1 MQEGTDPSGLSL
13 DRMTLSAL
21 YAAGATTPSE
31 IVRIVYRRI
40 AEYLSSP
47 IWITL
52 RNEEDVLGE
61 ALALEAR
68 GPGRGPLYGLPFAVK
83 DNLDCAGLPTTAA
96 CPALAYTPA
105 KSAPAVQ
112 RLLDAGALLIG
123 KTNLDQLATGLTGTR
138 SPYGACHNLFDDR
151 YIAGGSSTGSAL
163 SVAAG
168 LVSFALGTD
177 TAGSGRV
184 PAAFNNIVGL
194 KPTRGLVS
202 TRGLVPACRSL
213 DCVSVFALSSP
224 DALAV
229 LRVVAGHDPEDPYSR
244 LDASVVG
251 LSAVTPPASFRF
263 GVPSELEFF
272 GDGEAERLFHAAMRC
287 LETLGGRPIEIDFA
301 PYREAAQLLYDGP
314 WLAERFLAL
323 APLLARE
330 PDAVHPVVRAV
341 VEPGADFTAAECFA
355 AQHRLQALLQ
365 ATRRDWAAMDLLVTP
380 TAGTCY
386 TRAAVDEEPIRR
398 NADLGYYTSFVNLM
412 DLSALAVPAG
422 FTGSGLP
429 FGVSL
434 VAPAFREGFLCAVGN
449 ALHRTQGLTVGATGR
464 RLPVGPAAV
473 PADGTGGAATG
484 GGPYAGPAGA
494 PADGTAV
501 ALCVC
506 GAHMSG
512 LPLNGELLRLGAR
525 FVGPA
530 HTAPRYRL
538 YCLDSF
544 APPRPGLLRQEPGQ
558 AIEVEVWELPIAAFG
573 ALVAAIP
580 APLAIGRLELDTGAA
595 VAGFLCEAHATEG
608 ARDIT
613 GFGGWREYLAADIG
627 P

>member
-1 MQEGTDPSGLSL
+1 MQERADASGLGL
-13 DRMTLSAL
+13 DLTTLTAR
-21 YAAGATTPSE
+21 YGAGATTPSE
-31 IVRIVYRRI
+31 VVRVVYRRI
-40 AEYLSSP
+40 PEYLSNP
-47 IWITL
+47 LWITL
-52 RNEEDVLGE
+52 RPEEDVLGE

-68 GPGRGPLYGLPFAVK
+68 GPARGPLYGLPFAVK

-96 CPALAYTPA
+96 CPALTYIPA
-105 KSAPAVQ
+105 KSAHAVQ

-138 SPYGACHNLFDDR
+138 SPHGVCRNLFDER
-151 YIAGGSSTGSAL
+151 YIAGGSSSGSAL

-213 DCVSVFALSSP
+213 DCVSVFALSST

-229 LRVVAGHDPEDPYSR
+229 LRVLAGHDPEDPYSR
-244 LDASVVG
+244 SDASVIG
-251 LSAVTPPASFRF
+251 LAPVAPPASFRF
-263 GVPSELEFF
+263 GVPNALEFF
-272 GDGEAERLFHAAMRC
+272 GDGEAERLFHAALRR
-287 LETLGGRPIEIDFA
+287 LETLGGTAIEIDFA
-301 PYREAAQLLYDGP
+301 AYREAGRLLYGGP

-323 APLLARE
+323 APLLARD
-330 PDAVHPVVRAV
+330 PDVLHPVVRAV
-341 VEPGADFTAAECFA
+341 VEPGGRHSAAECFA
-355 AQHRLQALLQ
+355 AQHRLQALVQ

-386 TRAAVDEEPIRR
+386 TRAAIEEEPIRR
-398 NADLGYYTSFVNLM
+398 NADLGYYTNFVNLM
-412 DLSALAVPAG
+412 DLCALAVPAG

-434 VAPAFREGFLCAVGN
+434 LAPPFREGFLCALGH
-449 ALHRTQGLTVGATGR
+449 ALHAAQGLTVGATR
-464 RLPVGPAAV
+464 HRLPVGPAAL
-473 PADGTGGAATG
+473 PADGTT
-484 GGPYAGPAGA
+484 
-494 PADGTAV
+494 V
-501 ALCVC
+501 RLCVC

-530 HTAPRYRL
+530 RTAPRYRL
-538 YCLDSF
+538 YCLDRF
-544 APPRPGLLRQEPGQ
+544 APPRPGLVREALGA
-558 AIEVEVWELPIAAFG
+558 AIEVEVWALPVAGFG
-573 ALVAAIP
+573 ALVAGIP
-580 APLAIGRLELDTGAA
+580 APLAIGRVELETGEE

-613 GFGGWREYLAADIG
+613 THGGWRGYLATGGG

>member
-1 MQEGTDPSGLSL
+1 VQECPPDPSGLCL
-13 DRMTLSAL
+13 GLTALTAL
-21 YAAGATTPSE
+21 YAVGDLTPSE
-31 IVRIVYRRI
+31 VVRILYRRI
-40 AEYLSSP
+40 PEHASNP

-52 RNEEDVLGE
+52 RHEEDVLGE

-68 GPGRGPLYGLPFAVK
+68 GPDRRPLYGLPFAIK

-96 CPALAYTPA
+96 CPALTYTPA
-105 KSAPAVQ
+105 KSAQAVR

-138 SPYGACHNLFDDR
+138 SPYGACHNLFDER
-151 YIAGGSSTGSAL
+151 YIAGGSSSGSAL

-168 LVSFALGTD
+168 LVPFALGTD
-177 TAGSGRV
+177 AAGSGRV

-202 TRGLVPACRSL
+202 TSGLVPACRSL
-213 DCVSVFALSSP
+213 DCISVFALSSP

-229 LRVVAGHDPEDPYSR
+229 LCVLAGYDPEDPYSR
-244 LDASVVG
+244 PDASGIG

-263 GVPSELEFF
+263 GIPSELEFF
-272 GDGEAERLFHAAMRC
+272 RDGEAERLFHAALRR
-287 LETLGGRPIEIDFA
+287 LETLGGTRIEIDFS
-301 PYREAAQLLYDGP
+301 PYREAARLLYDGP
-314 WLAERFLAL
+314 WLAQRFLTL
-323 APLLARE
+323 APLLARD
-330 PDAVHPVVRAV
+330 PDALHPVVRAV
-341 VEPGADFTAAECFA
+341 VEPARRLTATECFA
-355 AQHRLQALLQ
+355 AQHRLKALIQ
-365 ATRRDWAAMDLLVTP
+365 ATRQDWAAMDLLVTP

-398 NADLGYYTSFVNLM
+398 NADLGYYTNFVNLM
-412 DLSALAVPAG
+412 DLCALAVPTG

-434 VAPAFREGFLCAVGN
+434 VARPFREGFLCAMGH
-449 ALHRTQGLTVGATGR
+449 ALHAAQGLTVGATR
-464 RLPVGPAAV
+464 HRLPAGPAAV
-473 PADGTGGAATG
+473 PT
-484 GGPYAGPAGA
+484 
-494 PADGTAV
+494 DGTAV
-501 ALCVC
+501 RLCVC

-525 FVGPA
+525 FLGPA
-530 HTAPRYRL
+530 RTAPRYRL

-544 APPRPGLLRQEPGQ
+544 APPRPGLLRQEPGE

-573 ALVAAIP
+573 ALVAGIP
-580 APLAIGRLELDTGAA
+580 APLAMGRVDLEGGEAI
-595 VAGFLCEAHATEG
+595 AGFLCEAHATEG
-608 ARDIT
+608 ACDIT
-613 GFGGWREYLAADIG
+613 THGGWRGYLAAGSG

>member
-1 MQEGTDPSGLSL
+1 MRESTGLGL
-13 DRMTLSAL
+13 DLTTLTAR
-21 YAAGATTPSE
+21 YTAGATSPSE
-31 IVRIVYRRI
+31 VVHIVYRRI
-40 AEYLSSP
+40 SEHASNP

-52 RNEEDVLGE
+52 RPEEDVLGE

-83 DNLDCAGLPTTAA
+83 DNLDCVGLPTTAA
-96 CPALAYTPA
+96 CPALTYIPA
-105 KSAPAVQ
+105 KSAHAVR

-138 SPYGACHNLFDDR
+138 SPYGVCHNLFDER
-151 YIAGGSSTGSAL
+151 YIAGGSSSGSAL

-202 TRGLVPACRSL
+202 TRGVVRACRSL
-213 DCVSVFALSSP
+213 DCVSVFALSSA

-229 LRVVAGHDPEDPYSR
+229 LCVLAGYDPEDPYSR
-244 LDASVVG
+244 PDASAIG
-251 LSAVTPPASFRF
+251 LSAVTPPTSFRF

-272 GDGEAERLFHAAMRC
+272 GDGEAERLFHAALRR

-301 PYREAAQLLYDGP
+301 PYREAARLLYDGP

-323 APLLARE
+323 APLLARD
-330 PDAVHPVVRAV
+330 PDALHPVVRAV
-341 VEPGADFTAAECFA
+341 VEPGARFTAAECFA
-355 AQHRLQALLQ
+355 AQHRLQALIQ

-386 TRAAVDEEPIRR
+386 TRAAIDEEPIRR
-398 NADLGYYTSFVNLM
+398 NADLGYYTNFVNLM

-434 VAPAFREGFLCAVGN
+434 VAPPFREGFLCAVGH
-449 ALHRTQGLTVGATGR
+449 ALHAAQGLTAGATR
-464 RLPVGPAAV
+464 HRLRVGPAPV
-473 PADGTGGAATG
+473 PADGTRGAAFGGASTGSRDGAATG
-484 GGPYAGPAGA
+484 GRPYRPPAGPA
-494 PADGTAV
+494 V
-501 ALCVC
+501 RLCVC

-512 LPLNGELLRLGAR
+512 LPLNGDLLRLGAR
-525 FVGPA
+525 FLGPA
-530 HTAPRYRL
+530 HTAPHYRL
-538 YCLDSF
+538 YCL
-544 APPRPGLLRQEPGQ
+544 
-558 AIEVEVWELPIAAFG
+558 
-573 ALVAAIP
+573 
-580 APLAIGRLELDTGAA
+580 
-595 VAGFLCEAHATEG
+595 
-608 ARDIT
+608 
-613 GFGGWREYLAADIG
+613 
-627 P
+627 